1 MTVSLERQIIYPD
14 SDGQPMADN
23 TKQFRWIVLLKEN
36 IEVII
41 TSGDINILEIYRRI
55 GIPEVWFYRNSI
67 LTIYSIQN
75 EEYLK
80 VDHSLLLPELNLE
93 NFIKY
98 VNYPDQYDALTD
110 FVNSLN

>member
-55 GIPEVWFYRNSI
+55 GIPEVWFYKNSI

-93 NFIKY
+93 NFIKN